1 MSENTMR
8 LTLKAHEKMFLNGA
22 VIRFDRKTKIEIL
35 NNADFLL
42 EAHVLQADETDTP
55 LKQLYYAAQIMLM
68 DPVGGGMEAATLFHE
83 MLVRLTRTATNKTI
97 LSALRDCHD
106 LAKQRRVFDILKL
119 IRSLFPLEAEILKKT
134 DKKHRSQTKTE
145 TRFIAANM
153 KGKTTLVPMQE
164 MCA

>member
-35 NNADFLL
+35 NNAHFLL

-68 DPVGGGMEAATLFHE
+68 DPTGSKQAATLFRT
-83 MLVRLTRTATNKTI
+83 MLDRLTRTTTNKTI
-97 LSALRDCHD
+97 LNALRECGE
-106 LAKQRRVFDILKL
+106 LVTQSRIFDILRL
-119 IRSLFPLEAEILKKT
+119 IRSLFPIEAEIL
-134 DKKHRSQTKTE
+134 E
-145 TRFIAANM
+145 
-153 KGKTTLVPMQE
+153 KTTSKPSKSPIMNFTPSMAGQE
-164 MCA
+164 AFA